1 MRDYLMAQIEKR
13 RADVDRLQAERQA
26 LARQI
31 ETIAIELRTFT
42 DVLRQLEDESNATS
56 FDDGTEA
63 KRTRFAEHWQAVIRG
78 AVERY
83 PNAVTNG
90 EVPGIMRAAGYAPVK
105 QEAIRSHI
113 WSGARA
119 ELYEKLGQGRFRA
132 TQKAADVIGLKLGGG
147 SDNQSR
153 AETETPNS
161 GTLFGAP
168 KTNGAEPLSP

>member
-31 ETIAIELRTFT
+31 ETIAIELRTYT
-42 DVLRQLEDESNATS
+42 DVLRQLEDEASATS
-56 FDDGTEA
+56 FEGGTEA

-90 EVPGIMRAAGYAPVK
+90 EVPGIMRAAGYDPVK

-119 ELYEKLGQGRFRA
+119 GLYEKLGQGCFRA
-132 TQKAADVIGLKLGGG
+132 TQKAADLIGLKLG
-147 SDNQSR
+147 SDNQSH

-168 KTNGAEPLSP
+168 KTNGTTPLSP